1 MLSREGLSVREETHF
16 AIRHVRL
23 RATTGP
29 ATKSTI
35 SNEDSGPQRSNGAN
49 MTSPGVNPSRE
60 SAWQNL
66 CQESGWQC
74 KICGV
79 FPEIGQ
85 QFEKNVCEDCQLLLN
100 NYDPAP
106 GS

>member
-1 MLSREGLSVREETHF
+1 VREETHF
-16 AIRHVRL
+16 AIRDVRL
-23 RATTGP
+23 RATIGP
-29 ATKSTI
+29 TKTTI
-35 SNEDSGPQRSNGAN
+35 SNDDSGPQRSNGAN
-49 MTSPGVNPSRE
+49 MSAPSANPNRE

-85 QFEKNVCEDCQLLLN
+85 QFEKNVCEDCQLLIN
-100 NYDPAP
+100 NYDPTP

>member
-1 MLSREGLSVREETHF
+1 MREETHF
-16 AIRHVRL
+16 AIRDVRL
-23 RATTGP
+23 RATIGL
-29 ATKSTI
+29 AIKSTI

>member
-1 MLSREGLSVREETHF
+1 MREETHF
-16 AIRHVRL
+16 AIRDVGL

-29 ATKSTI
+29 AIKSTI

-49 MTSPGVNPSRE
+49 MSAPSANPNRE

-85 QFEKNVCEDCQLLLN
+85 QFEKNICEDCQLLLN